1 MVRIFTAVFALLGTL
16 AFAGSPA
23 LADAAPANPD
33 GPPAHPALWHVK
45 GPHGG
50 QVTLFG
56 SLHMLPANTDWL
68 RPDIWHAI
76 AHTDIFVFEVATDT
90 PSRAALNSLI
100 DAHGRLPDGQS
111 LRALLPPEAQ
121 GDYDN
126 AIATAHLSPN
136 ITDREQPWLVSL
148 QLSLADSMNRSYF
161 PDAGVDYVMM
171 DWATHHNRQVRYL
184 ETVDQQ
190 FQMLVPTDNDLQLD
204 QFESGLKRIGHIPI
218 DLDPVVTAWSHGDE
232 QQLGALMDVS
242 FAAHPGAKKIL
253 VTDRNRKWA
262 TQIETMLGD
271 SRSFFVTVG
280 AAHLAGP
287 DGVPALLRADG
298 YDVEGP

>member
-1 MVRIFTAVFALLGTL
+1 MVRTFTVVFALLGML
-16 AFAGSPA
+16 ALAGLPA
-23 LADAAPANPD
+23 LGDAAPANPD
-33 GPPAHPALWHVK
+33 VLPAHPAVWHVK

-50 QVTLFG
+50 EVTLFG

-68 RPDIWHAI
+68 TPDIWHAI
-76 AHTDIFVFEVATDT
+76 AHTDVFVFEVATDT
-90 PSRAALNSLI
+90 PSRTALNTLI

-111 LRALLPPEAQ
+111 LRALLPPEAR

-126 AIATAHLSPN
+126 AIAAAHLSAD
-136 ITDREQPWLVSL
+136 ITDHEQPWLVSL
-148 QLSLADSMNRSYF
+148 QLSLADSMNQSYF

-171 DWATHHNRQVRYL
+171 DWAKHYNRPVRYL

-190 FQMLVPTDNDLQLD
+190 FQMLVPADNDMHLD
-204 QFESGLKRIGHIPI
+204 QFESGLKRIGHRPN
-218 DLDPVVTAWSHGDE
+218 DLDPLVTAWSHGDE

-242 FAAHPGAKKIL
+242 FAANPQAKKIL

-262 TQIETMLGD
+262 SQIETMLGD
-271 SRSFFVTVG
+271 DRSFFVTVG

-298 YDVEGP
+298 YEVDGP